1 MKKIITLDVVN
12 KISSAEKSKEK
23 KIVLVGGCFDILHP
37 GHIAFLSEAKKSGDL
52 LFTFLESDLKIKK
65 MKGEGRPINNQIIR
79 AKVLNSLPMIDYIIP
94 LKGVTKN
101 EEYDKLIVQ
110 IKPDF
115 IAITE
120 NDSGTNK
127 RRKQAEMVG
136 AKLIVIKKMKTPSTS
151 ELIENYG

>member
-1 MKKIITLDVVN
+1 MKKIIELDNVA
-12 KISSAEKSKEK
+12 KIAATEKSKGK
-23 KIVLVGGCFDILHP
+23 KIVLAGGCFDILHP

-52 LFTFLESDLKIKK
+52 LFTFLESDLNIKR
-65 MKGEGRPINNQIIR
+65 MKGNDRPINNQTAR
-79 AKVLNSLPMIDYIIP
+79 AGVLSFLLMVDYIIL

-120 NDSGTNK
+120 NDLGIEK
-127 RRKQAEMVG
+127 RKKQAEMVG
-136 AKLIVIKKMKTPSTS
+136 AKLIVIKKMKTPSTT
-151 ELIENYG
+151 ELIKKYG